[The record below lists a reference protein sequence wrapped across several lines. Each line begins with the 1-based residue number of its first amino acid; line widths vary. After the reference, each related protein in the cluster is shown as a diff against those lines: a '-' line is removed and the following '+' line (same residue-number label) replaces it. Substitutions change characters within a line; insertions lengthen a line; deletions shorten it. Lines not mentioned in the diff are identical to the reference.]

1 MERVQRIFEKTKS
14 GMIIFIHILYEFMKC
29 RFDRVRDFYARHKPK
44 LFLYIHTGHF
54 RDVLNWWHV
63 KPKSINKIAIS
74 SKPSQES
81 LTSTNGNTNQEFSS
95 KFFAILHQIS
105 KNDQMSAKI
114 LKLNHIQ
121 LTDYEY
127 HVDPCNCCDECKLV
141 NDEQSGRID
150 RFKRAI
156 MILRQRNPFKM
167 SKNVECIIR

>member
-1 MERVQRIFEKTKS
+1 MERVKRIFEKMKS
-14 GMIIFIHILYEFMKC
+14 KIFILIHFVYEFMKY
-29 RFDRVRDFYARHKPK
+29 RTVRVRDFYTKYKPK
-44 LFLYIHTGHF
+44 LVGFIRTGYL
-54 RDVLNWWHV
+54 RNVWNWWYV

-74 SKPSQES
+74 NKPSQES
-81 LTSTNGNTNQEFSS
+81 MTSSNGNTNQAFSS
-95 KFFAILHQIS
+95 KFFAVLHQIS

-114 LKLNHIQ
+114 LQLNHIQ

-141 NDEQSGRID
+141 NEEQSGRID

-167 SKNVECIIR
+167 SKNIDCIIR